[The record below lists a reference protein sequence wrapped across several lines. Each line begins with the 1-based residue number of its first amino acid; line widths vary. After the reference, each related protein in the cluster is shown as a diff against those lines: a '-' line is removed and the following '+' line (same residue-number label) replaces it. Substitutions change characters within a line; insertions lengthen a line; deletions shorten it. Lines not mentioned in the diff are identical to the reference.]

1 MRLLLVIRNVLF
13 MAVLMELAFIIG
25 GLRTLS
31 LSNPYHNS
39 LTCPPQE
46 RNPAGFLFCATTG
59 EPWKLQKCALRRS
72 PSWPRP

>member
-31 LSNPYHNS
+31 LVQTLS
-39 LTCPPQE
+39 Q
-46 RNPAGFLFCATTG
+46 
-59 EPWKLQKCALRRS
+59 
-72 PSWPRP
+72 